1 MVNMEQGVDKVLV
14 IGVDVG
20 GTNTDA
26 VILEGH
32 QVLAQVKH
40 PTTTD
45 RTSGVRSA
53 IEKVI
58 DSFVS
63 QNKQF
68 SIRKDVITCT
78 LRVNIGTTH
87 FVNALIE
94 RKNLQKVGA
103 LRLCGSASVA
113 LPPFTDFPTYLKQA
127 VYGGYKLVDGGFEC
141 TRQEIASIN
150 KEQIIQAAQ
159 ELYNSG
165 VRNFVVCGVFSPL
178 VHNQENEA
186 AEIIR
191 NLYPDVSIT
200 QSHVV
205 STTI

>member
-1 MVNMEQGVDKVLV
+1 MEQSIDKVLV

-26 VILEGH
+26 VLLKGH

-40 PTTTD
+40 PTTND

-58 DSFVS
+58 NNFVS
-63 QNKQF
+63 QNKHF
-68 SIRKDVITCT
+68 STRKDVINCT

-94 RKNLQKVGA
+94 RKNLQKVGVV
-103 LRLCGSASVA
+103 RLCGSASVA
-113 LPPFTDFPTYLKQA
+113 LSPFTDFPDYLKQE
-127 VYGGYKLVDGGFEC
+127 VYGGYKLLDGGFEC

-150 KEQIIQAAQ
+150 KEQIAQAVQ
-159 ELYNSG
+159 ELYTLG

-178 VHNQENEA
+178 IHSQENEA

-191 NLYPDVSIT
+191 SVYPNVSIT
-200 QSHVV
+200 QSHSV
-205 STTI
+205 SAERCIK